1 MVSKHGIFNIII
13 ICYRNLIANYI
24 NRAWRC
30 IGYKQCLLHGL
41 KSSIKT
47 SIYIRIGETIVMAI
61 SLFALSSTSS
71 TEQHFHIIKI
81 FGGGYLIY
89 IGLMGLINKKQ
100 TKKRAKPFLIPLLNP
115 KAYLFFAA
123 LIPTF
128 IDNNTNITL
137 NFFYIGCFIY
147 IYIIPN
153 RSYLHSY

>member
-24 NRAWRC
+24 NRPGVALV
-30 IGYKQCLLHGL
+30 INNAFLHGL

-89 IGLMGLINKKQ
+89 IGLMGLINKK
-100 TKKRAKPFLIPLLNP
+100 TNKEKSKN
-115 KAYLFFAA
+115 LF
-123 LIPTF
+123 
-128 IDNNTNITL
+128 
-137 NFFYIGCFIY
+137 
-147 IYIIPN
+147 
-153 RSYLHSY
+153 

>member
-1 MVSKHGIFNIII
+1 MEYSTLLSFAIVTLSQTISIGPGVA
-13 ICYRNLIANYI
+13 LVI
-24 NRAWRC
+24 NNAFS
-30 IGYKQCLLHGL
+30 HGL

-89 IGLMGLINKKQ
+89 IGLMGLINKKNKQ
-100 TKKRAKPFLIPLLNP
+100 RKEQKPFLIPLLNP

-123 LIPTF
+123 LIP
-128 IDNNTNITL
+128 
-137 NFFYIGCFIY
+137 
-147 IYIIPN
+147 
-153 RSYLHSY
+153 